1 MLNNLDVN
9 DYIYEIYKE
18 KSFSL
23 AAKKCFVSQP
33 ALSAMVK
40 KVEMQLGVA
49 IFDRSTSPIT
59 LTEAGKIYINSIEE
73 MRSLRKRLQEE
84 LNDMGSLKTGKLI
97 LSGENFV
104 SSFIMPKIIMEFSDI
119 YPGIKVELVESNS
132 PDLRQLLLTDA
143 IDLLIAHDF
152 DKKVYSCEPLFD
164 EMVILAV
171 PEKLSINK
179 ELVDCALSI
188 QDLKEGKHNKED
200 CPSVNLATFEKEDF
214 LIMKK
219 GNDMQRRAQILCE
232 NAGFT
237 PNARIY
243 LDQLITSYNMAC
255 AGMGI
260 AFVTDILA
268 TSANGENCVY
278 YKIKG
283 QDISR
288 RMYIGYKRNRY
299 ISKAC
304 SAFIETAKNVFRNK
318 LNTND

>member
-1 MLNNLDVN
+1 MDVT
-9 DYIYEIYKE
+9 DYIYEVYKE

-23 AAKKCFVSQP
+23 AAKKFFISQP

-40 KVEMQLGVA
+40 KVEIQLGVT

-59 LTEAGKIYINSIEE
+59 LTEAGKIYIKSIEE
-73 MRSLRKRLQEE
+73 MRSLKKRLQEE
-84 LNDMGSLKTGKLI
+84 LNDMGALKTGKLI

-104 SSFIMPKIIMEFSDI
+104 SSFIMPKIIMKFAEV

-152 DKKVYSCEPLFD
+152 DSKLYSCEPLFD

-171 PEKLSINK
+171 PKKLNINNN
-179 ELVDCALSI
+179 LVDCALSL
-188 QDLKEGKHNKED
+188 QDLKTGRHNSVS
-200 CPSVNLATFEKEDF
+200 CPTVNLYAFKDEEF
-214 LIMKK
+214 LILKK

-283 QDISR
+283 EDTTR

-304 SAFIETAKNVFRNK
+304 SAFINTAKEVFFANLSEK
-318 LNTND
+318 

>member
-1 MLNNLDVN
+1 MEKNLDVT
-9 DYIYEIYKE
+9 DYIYEVYKE

-23 AAKKCFVSQP
+23 AAKKFFVSQP

-40 KVEMQLGVA
+40 KVETSLGVT

-59 LTEAGKIYINSIEE
+59 LTEAGKIYIKSIEE
-73 MRSLRKRLQEE
+73 MHSLRKRLQEE
-84 LNDMGSLKTGKLI
+84 LNDIGSLKTGKLD
-97 LSGENFV
+97 LSGENFF
-104 SSFIMPKIIMEFSDI
+104 SSFIMPKVIMKFSEK
-119 YPGIKVELVESNS
+119 YAGIKIELVESNS

-152 DKKVYSCEPLFD
+152 DQKLYSCEPLFD

-171 PEKLSINK
+171 PKHLEINNG
-179 ELVDCALSI
+179 LVDCALTI
-188 QDLKEGKHNKED
+188 EDLKNGKHDRED
-200 CPSVNLATFEKEDF
+200 CPAVNLAAFEKEEF

-219 GNDMQRRAQILCE
+219 GNDMQRRAQVLCE
-232 NAGFT
+232 KAGFT

-255 AGMGI
+255 SGMGI
-260 AFVTDILA
+260 AFVTDTLA
-268 TSANGENCVY
+268 TSANGENCIY

-283 QDISR
+283 DDTTR
-288 RMYIGYKRNRY
+288 RMYIGYKKNRY

-304 SAFIETAKNVFRNK
+304 AAFIEIAKEVFVDK
-318 LNTND
+318 LQG

>member
-1 MLNNLDVN
+1 MDVT
-9 DYIYEIYKE
+9 DYIYEVYKE

-23 AAKKCFVSQP
+23 AAKKFFISQP

-40 KVEMQLGVA
+40 KVEIQLGVT

-59 LTEAGKIYINSIEE
+59 LTEAGKIYIKSIEE
-73 MRSLRKRLQEE
+73 MRSLKKRLQEE
-84 LNDMGSLKTGKLI
+84 LNDMGALKTGKLI

-104 SSFIMPKIIMEFSDI
+104 SSFIMPKIIMKFAEV

-152 DKKVYSCEPLFD
+152 DSKLYSCEPLFD

-171 PEKLSINK
+171 PKKLNINNN
-179 ELVDCALSI
+179 LVDCALSL
-188 QDLKEGKHNKED
+188 QDLKTGRHNSAS
-200 CPSVNLATFEKEDF
+200 CPTVNLSAFKDEEF
-214 LIMKK
+214 LILKK

-283 QDISR
+283 EDTTR

-304 SAFIETAKNVFRNK
+304 SAFINTAKEVFFANLSEK
-318 LNTND
+318 

>member
-1 MLNNLDVN
+1 MEIT

-18 KSFSL
+18 KSFSI
-23 AAKKCFVSQP
+23 AAKKLFISQP

-40 KVEMQLGVA
+40 KVEKQLGVV

-59 LTEAGKIYINSIEE
+59 LTEAGKIYINSVEE
-73 MRSLRKRLQEE
+73 IRSLKKRLQEQ
-84 LNDMGSLKTGKLI
+84 LDDMGSLRSGKLV

-104 SSFIMPKIIMEFSDI
+104 SSFIMPKVIMKFGKLYS
-119 YPGIKVELVESNS
+119 GIKVELVESNS
-132 PDLRQLLLTDA
+132 PNLRQLLLTDA

-152 DKKVYSCEPLFD
+152 DQKLYSCQPLFD

-171 PEKLSINK
+171 PEKLEINEQLK
-179 ELVDCALSI
+179 ECALTLN
-188 QDLKEGKHNKED
+188 DLKEGKHNRLD
-200 CPSVNLATFEKEDF
+200 CPTVDLSSFKDEKF

-219 GNDMQRRAQILCE
+219 GNDMQRRAQVLCE
-232 NAGFT
+232 KAGFT
-237 PNARIY
+237 PNASIY

-260 AFVTDILA
+260 AFVTDILV

-283 QDISR
+283 HDITR

-304 SAFIETAKNVFRNK
+304 SAFIDVAKEVFSNK
-318 LNTND
+318 LSN

>member
-1 MLNNLDVN
+1 MDAT

-23 AAKKCFVSQP
+23 AAKKIDVSQP
-33 ALSAMVK
+33 ALSAVVK
-40 KVEMQLGVA
+40 KVEKQLGVKL
-49 IFDRSTSPIT
+49 FDRTTSSIT
-59 LTEAGKIYINSIEE
+59 LTEAGEIYISSIEKI
-73 MRSLRKRLQEE
+73 RSIKKSMSEE
-84 LNDMGSLKTGKLI
+84 LNDLCELKMGKLVV
-97 LSGENFV
+97 SGENFV
-104 SSFIMPKIIMEFSDI
+104 SSFIMPQIIMRFSEI

-152 DKKVYSCEPLFD
+152 DPKQYSCEPLFN
-164 EMVILAV
+164 EMVLLAV
-171 PEKLSINK
+171 PKRLEINN
-179 ELVDCALSI
+179 
-188 QDLKEGKHNKED
+188 QLKQCVLTLNDIKSGKHNRKD
-200 CPSVNLATFEKEDF
+200 CPSVNLSVFKDEDF

-219 GNDMQRRAQILCE
+219 GNDMQQRAQVLCKE
-232 NAGFT
+232 AGFT

-255 AGMGI
+255 SGMGI
-260 AFVTDILA
+260 AFTTDMLA
-268 TSANGENCVY
+268 VSANGENCVY

-283 QDISR
+283 DDVTR

-304 SAFIETAKNVFRNK
+304 AAFIEIAKAVYADK
-318 LNTND
+318 L

>member
-1 MLNNLDVN
+1 MEKNLEVT
-9 DYIYEIYKE
+9 DYIFEIYRE

-23 AAKKCFVSQP
+23 AAKKLFISQP

-40 KVEMQLGVA
+40 KVEKQLGVI

-59 LTEAGKIYINSIEE
+59 LTEAGKIYINSLEE
-73 MRSLRKRLQEE
+73 IRSLKKRLQEQ
-84 LNDMGSLKTGKLI
+84 LNDMGALKSGKLV

-104 SSFIMPKIIMEFSDI
+104 SSFIMPKVIMKFGKI
-119 YPGIKVELVESNS
+119 YSGIKVELVESNS

-152 DKKVYSCEPLFD
+152 DQKLYSCEPLFD

-171 PEKLSINK
+171 PEKLEINK
-179 ELVDCALSI
+179 QLKDCALTLK
-188 QDLKEGKHNKED
+188 DLKDGKHNRAD
-200 CPSVNLATFEKEDF
+200 CRAVNLASFKDQEF

-232 NAGFT
+232 KAGFT
-237 PNARIY
+237 PIARIY

-283 QDISR
+283 DDITR
-288 RMYIGYKRNRY
+288 RMYIGFKRNRY

-304 SAFIETAKNVFRNK
+304 SAFIDIAKEVFLDK
-318 LNTND
+318 LSK

>member
-1 MLNNLDVN
+1 MDVT
-9 DYIYEIYKE
+9 DYIYEVYAE

-23 AAKKCFVSQP
+23 AAKKFFVSQP

-40 KVEMQLGVA
+40 KVEKQLGIT

-59 LTEAGKIYINSIEE
+59 LTEAGKIYIKSIEE
-73 MRSLRKRLQEE
+73 MRSLKKRLQEE
-84 LNDMGSLKTGKLI
+84 LSDMNELKTGKLI
-97 LSGENFV
+97 VSGENFV
-104 SSFIMPKIIMEFSDI
+104 SSFIMPKVIMEFSKK
-119 YPGIKVELVESNS
+119 YPGITVELVESNS

-143 IDLLIAHDF
+143 VDLLIAHDF
-152 DKKVYSCEPLFD
+152 DTKLYSCEPLFD
-164 EMVILAV
+164 EEVLLAV
-171 PEKLSINK
+171 PQKTQINK
-179 ELVDCALSI
+179 NLTEYALTLDDI
-188 QDLKEGKHNKED
+188 KAGRHND
-200 CPSVNLATFEKEDF
+200 TGCPAINLAKFKDEEF

-232 NAGFT
+232 DAGFT
-237 PNARIY
+237 PKARIY

-268 TSANGENCVY
+268 VNANGENCVY
-278 YKIKG
+278 YKIKD
-283 QDISR
+283 QNTKR

-304 SAFIETAKNVFRNK
+304 TAFIEIAKKVFAGS
-318 LNTND
+318 

>member
-1 MLNNLDVN
+1 MDVT
-9 DYIYEIYKE
+9 DYIYEVYKE

-23 AAKKCFVSQP
+23 AAKKFFISQP

-40 KVEMQLGVA
+40 KVEIQLGVT

-59 LTEAGKIYINSIEE
+59 LTEAGKIYIKSIEE
-73 MRSLRKRLQEE
+73 MRSLKKRLQEE
-84 LNDMGSLKTGKLI
+84 LNDMGALKTGKLI

-104 SSFIMPKIIMEFSDI
+104 SSFIMPKIIMKFAEV

-152 DKKVYSCEPLFD
+152 DSKLYSCEPLFD

-171 PEKLSINK
+171 PKKLNINNN
-179 ELVDCALSI
+179 LVDCALSL
-188 QDLKEGKHNKED
+188 QDLKTGRHNSAS
-200 CPSVNLATFEKEDF
+200 CPTVNLSAFKDEEF
-214 LIMKK
+214 LILKK

-237 PNARIY
+237 LNARIY

-283 QDISR
+283 EDTTR

-304 SAFIETAKNVFRNK
+304 SAFIDTAKEVFAEK
-318 LNTND
+318 LYK

>member
-1 MLNNLDVN
+1 MERNMDVT

-23 AAKKCFVSQP
+23 AAKKFFVSQP

-40 KVEMQLGVA
+40 KVEMQLGVTL
-49 IFDRSTSPIT
+49 FDRSTSPIT
-59 LTEAGKIYINSIEE
+59 LTEAGKIYINSIEQ
-73 MRSLRKRLQEE
+73 MRSLKKRLHEE
-84 LNDMGSLKTGKLI
+84 LNDVGSLKTGNLV

-104 SSFIMPKIIMEFSDI
+104 SSFIMPIVIMKFAEI

-132 PDLRQLLLTDA
+132 PDLRKLLLTDA

-152 DKKVYSCEPLFD
+152 DQKLYSCEPLFD
-164 EMVILAV
+164 ETVILAV
-171 PEKLSINK
+171 PKKLEINK
-179 ELVDCALSI
+179 TLVDCALTLSDI
-188 QDLKEGKHNKED
+188 KNGKHNHAD
-200 CPSVNLATFEKEDF
+200 CPTVNLCAFKDEEF

-232 NAGFT
+232 NAGFA
-237 PNARIY
+237 PNVRIY

-260 AFVTDILA
+260 AFVTDILV
-268 TSANGENCVY
+268 TKANGENCLY

-283 QDISR
+283 DYTTR
-288 RMYIGYKRNRY
+288 RMYIGYKKNRY

-304 SAFIETAKNVFRNK
+304 SAFIETAKAVFVKNLYK
-318 LNTND
+318 

>member
-1 MLNNLDVN
+1 MDVT
-9 DYIYEIYKE
+9 DYIYEVYKE

-23 AAKKCFVSQP
+23 AAKKFFISQP

-40 KVEMQLGVA
+40 KVEIQLGVT

-59 LTEAGKIYINSIEE
+59 LTEAGKIYIKSIEE
-73 MRSLRKRLQEE
+73 MRSLKKRLQEE
-84 LNDMGSLKTGKLI
+84 LNDMGALKTGKLI

-104 SSFIMPKIIMEFSDI
+104 SSFIMPKIIMKFAEV

-143 IDLLIAHDF
+143 IDLLVAHDF
-152 DKKVYSCEPLFD
+152 DSKLYSCEPLFD

-171 PEKLSINK
+171 PKKLNINNN
-179 ELVDCALSI
+179 LVDCALSL
-188 QDLKEGKHNKED
+188 QDLKTGRHNSAS
-200 CPSVNLATFEKEDF
+200 CPTVNLSAFKDEEF
-214 LIMKK
+214 LILKK

-283 QDISR
+283 EDTTR

-304 SAFIETAKNVFRNK
+304 SAFINTAKEVFFANLSEK
-318 LNTND
+318 